1 MRLVEFY
8 NPEFDDFQKANA
20 EERRK
25 PKLTLEQISKL
36 RKVRAIKRAE
46 EIEHKKFV
54 NVMYKAPDAGG
65 GAGGGLI

>member
-20 EERRK
+20 KERRK
-25 PKLTLEQISKL
+25 PKLTLEQINKL

>member
-8 NPEFDDFQKANA
+8 NLEFDEFQKANA
-20 EERRK
+20 DERRK
-25 PKLTLEQISKL
+25 PKLTLEQLSKL

-46 EIEHKKFV
+46 DIEHKKFV
-54 NVMYKAPDAGG
+54 SVMYQPPSDA